1 MSELEIGLV
10 LSPGLKSQPDSE
22 GDGARDDRGGDG
34 HPSNRQRS
42 LAGDEFSTNESSR
55 LLPSQEG
62 QTSVTQLVTSL
73 PQPGDPGSG
82 PGPVPGPTNKGSK
95 RAASL
100 YVNGGTPSSC
110 VQSVPGSLPPPP
122 PVCKSPGA
130 RPEKMRLSS
139 TPSVCTGGSYKSAAS
154 QIPAAASDDVCATLL
169 LSCLFCQF
177 SDCCQLLPALCLDWL
192 CCCLCLPCQAW
203 GAHQRDR
210 VCDCRCGCQ
219 ADYSVFDA
227 CQQTS
232 ECLDLALEI
241 SELCYH

>member
-82 PGPVPGPTNKGSK
+82 PSPVPGPTNKGSK

-100 YVNGGTPSSC
+100 YVNGGTASSC

-130 RPEKMRLSS
+130 RPEKMHLSS

-154 QIPAAASDDVCATLL
+154 QIPAAASDDCCVHCILA
-169 LSCLFCQF
+169 CLFCEF
-177 SDCCQLLPALCLDWL
+177 LTFCDLLLDCASCGAEGEACCCWGVGEACSGVEEGSPCSLDCGVLSDCCESA
-192 CCCLCLPCQAW
+192 
-203 GAHQRDR
+203 
-210 VCDCRCGCQ
+210 DC
-219 ADYSVFDA
+219 
-227 CQQTS
+227 
-232 ECLDLALEI
+232 LEI
-241 SELCYH
+241 CLECCSICFPA